1 MFPTNTRIVGH
12 QVVYL
17 DETDST
23 NLKLAQLLRSTA
35 IKEGFVLRAGFQ
47 QAGKGQAGNVW
58 NGSPESNL
66 LFSVLLKP
74 NFLHPSEQFSLSMAI
89 SLAVYDFVD
98 VFFPGRVK
106 IKWSND
112 LLLDGKKVCGIL
124 IENTLVG
131 NNFKQSIVGIGLNV
145 NQDSFTPQVQKAT
158 SFMLQA
164 NQFFQ
169 TEELFPLLVE
179 KIEARYQALK
189 DGWTSKQREEYLS
202 KLFRK
207 DEEAL
212 YIIDHKETSATI
224 RTVDESGQLGMEID
238 GQLRFFAKKEIAFV
252 Y

>member
-1 MFPTNTRIVGH
+1 MFPTNTRTVGH

-47 QAGKGQAGNVW
+47 HAGKGQAGNVW
-58 NGSPESNL
+58 HGSPERNL
-66 LFSVLLKP
+66 LFSVLLQP
-74 NFLHPSEQFSLSMAI
+74 TFLHPAEQFNLNMAI
-89 SLAVYDFVD
+89 SLALHDFVD
-98 VFFPGRVK
+98 SFFPGKVH

-112 LLLDGKKVCGIL
+112 LLLDSKKVCGLL

-131 NNFKQSIVGIGLNV
+131 DNFKQSIVGIGLNV
-145 NQDSFTPQVQKAT
+145 NQDSFPPQLQHAT

-164 NQFFQ
+164 DQFFLL
-169 TEELFPLLVE
+169 EELFTLLLQ
-179 KIEARYQALK
+179 KIENRYQALK
-189 DGWTSKQREEYLS
+189 EGWTNKQKEEYLS
-202 KLFRK
+202 RLFRK

-212 YIIDHKETSATI
+212 YIIDGKETAATI
-224 RTVDESGQLGMEID
+224 RTVDESGQLGLEVD
-238 GQLRFFAKKEIAFV
+238 GQLRFFAKKELSFV